1 MNKHKS
7 AGWAYSAAALAAL
20 AVTAA
25 APAQAAP
32 DSSSANT
39 NGSDSQHAASAA
51 PGSKPTSPRTH
62 RSGSAPTAAP
72 LRSPRTAGQASA
84 ATSSDHPRKTP
95 IANLPGVSSPAAA
108 VSGQNGGAGLP
119 GLVSGTAT
127 PAATHPSYILTGEHH
142 AVITEPA
149 ASLRQKLS
157 TTTAFA
163 TAEVAPSAASTP
175 NRVSFLGS
183 LFGVTPSGTSDDA
196 PAAPT
201 NLVTTVLASLFQD
214 VQNLFGRRK
223 LPGASIT
230 DASLTEGNSGT
241 TDMAFTVTLS
251 KSSTTPV
258 TISYAT
264 ANGTATAGQDYTAS
278 SGTLTFAPGVTSQ
291 QVKVAIIGDTTVE
304 PNETF
309 TVTLS
314 KPSGATIVRATATGT
329 ILNDDVATGTWGKS
343 FFAPYVDMGAYPVAN
358 LLQMSQTTGTSL
370 MIAGFMMADSNGN
383 PAWSGLTA
391 LEPNATNSQEIAI
404 NQSIA
409 AFKAAGGDVAVS
421 FGGPVG
427 TTLDESYAARG
438 LSAQALANAYAGVLD
453 TYQVNHLD
461 LDIEGSEIDNSAAL
475 ALTNAA
481 VKILQQAR
489 PDLQVS
495 YTLAV
500 SPTGLYANDLACV
513 QSALAAG
520 VKPAMINVMA
530 MDFGEAAAPTSGP
543 NAQTMGTYTIR
554 ALQATYAQ
562 LVPLYA
568 KYGQTFTWGQLGVT
582 PMIGVNDV
590 TTEVF
595 NIADAQALEN
605 FANST
610 GLGMISMYSIN
621 RDTPGTSYNT
631 TGTTIPQWSFS
642 DLFSAYGT
650 THVIT

>member
-1 MNKHKS
+1 MNNHKT

-32 DSSSANT
+32 DSSPGNT
-39 NGSDSQHAASAA
+39 NGSDSQHVSTAA
-51 PGSKPTSPRTH
+51 PASKPTAPKSHRT
-62 RSGSAPTAAP
+62 GSAPTPAP
-72 LRSPRTAGQASA
+72 LRSSRTPVPANA
-84 ATSSDHPRKTP
+84 ATLADHSPNP
-95 IANLPGVSSPAAA
+95 LIAIRPSVSSPVAAVFGRRTGAALTSLAAA
-108 VSGQNGGAGLP
+108 V
-119 GLVSGTAT
+119 T
-127 PAATHPSYILTGEHH
+127 PSDSTM
-142 AVITEPA
+142 PA
-149 ASLRQKLS
+149 ASLPQKLS

-183 LFGVTPSGTSDDA
+183 LFGVTPSSASDS
-196 PAAPT
+196 APT

-214 VQNLFGRRK
+214 VQNMFGRRK

-291 QVKVAIIGDTTVE
+291 QIKVAILGDTTVE

-309 TVTLS
+309 TVTIS

-409 AFKAAGGDVAVS
+409 AFKAAGGDVAIS

-427 TTLDESYAARG
+427 TTLAESYAARG

-475 ALTNAA
+475 ALNNAA
-481 VKILQQAR
+481 VEILQQAR

-500 SPTGLYANDLACV
+500 SPTGLYADDLACV

-543 NAQTMGTYTIR
+543 NAQTMGTYAIR

-642 DLFSAYGT
+642 DLFSSYGT
-650 THVIT
+650 THVVT